1 MFTQEGAPWGSPCW
15 TCRLQWVGGYTGPS
29 HCVKNPLPRVQD
41 EKWTGTPRL
50 KGGPWREGLHGPWRA
65 PRSPISLLHSK
76 PGLRCGNRRPAR
88 GRQAQAPAC
97 SWPRPAAWAR
107 AVTRKRS
114 GSGSGVSAGRMA
126 ADTQVRRAAAGP
138 TRPADGC
145 GRRPRGRTACAAS
158 QGVCGAPAAESAAPG
173 PSRAASSRLRL
184 RVRPGPPSRAA
195 LTDRRARGRGS
206 DLGIGSWSRA
216 GPFPALSRSSPF
228 RDCALFLRSPPAVS
242 QRQLFLKLSVQRMFL
257 EHLLRAGTYSIGF
270 GFIPIGV

>member
-41 EKWTGTPRL
+41 EKGTGTPRL

-65 PRSPISLLHSK
+65 PRSPISPLHSK
-76 PGLRCGNRRPAR
+76 PGLRCGDRRPAR

-195 LTDRRARGRGS
+195 LTDRGLEAGAPTSASAAGA
-206 DLGIGSWSRA
+206 GQAPSRPLA
-216 GPFPALSRSSPF
+216 EVHLSETVPCFFEALP
-228 RDCALFLRSPPAVS
+228 
-242 QRQLFLKLSVQRMFL
+242 Q
-257 EHLLRAGTYSIGF
+257 
-270 GFIPIGV
+270 